1 MELSTMMTGAE
12 RAKVAAQVDAINKS
26 LQDGR
31 KIKQN
36 LDKDDFLKLLIT
48 QLTHQDPTQPLED
61 KEFIAQMAQFS
72 SLEQITNMNTEL
84 AKMSGRLMSSQAVSL
99 LGKVVS
105 VKDGDSLMNGV
116 VEEIRGTD
124 FPQVK
129 INNKYYD
136 LSSVESVSAN
146 TQGGQL

>member
-1 MELSTMMTGAE
+1 MELSTIMTGAD
-12 RAKVAAQVDAINKS
+12 RAKVEAQVDAINKS

-99 LGKVVS
+99 LGRTVS
-105 VKDGDSLMNGV
+105 VKDGDNIISGV
-116 VEEIRGTD
+116 VDEIRGND
-124 FPQVK
+124 FPQLR
-129 INNKYYD
+129 INNRFYD
-136 LSSVESVSAN
+136 ISAVESILSNA
-146 TQGGQL
+146 QGGEL